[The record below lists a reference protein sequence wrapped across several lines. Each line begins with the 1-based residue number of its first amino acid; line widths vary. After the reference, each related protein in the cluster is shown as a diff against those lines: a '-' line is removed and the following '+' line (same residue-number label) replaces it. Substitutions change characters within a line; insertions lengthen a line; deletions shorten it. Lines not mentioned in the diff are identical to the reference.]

1 MKKDNVF
8 TSLLGEVPALTQ
20 DAEGL
25 LKGGFAAFFGDDD
38 IALCNNDSG
47 CFNNTNCSGNTNCE
61 NNYYCSGNVN
71 CYYLSSSPTRPGGPG
86 TPTGKF

>member
-61 NNYYCSGNVN
+61 NNYYCSGNEN
-71 CYYLSSSPTRPGGPG
+71 CYYLSSSPTRHGGPG
-86 TPTGKF
+86 KPTGKF